1 MDVVLMERIES
12 LGQMGDVVSVKN
24 GYARNYLLPQGKAQ
38 RATAE
43 NLAAF
48 EARRTEL
55 EARNLERRGEAEAVA
70 NTMQEVSF
78 VVIRQAGESGQL
90 YGSVQGRDV
99 AEGLDGV
106 GFKVNRSQVVL
117 TRPIKTLGLHPV
129 QVNLHPEVS
138 IEVTANV
145 ARSEAEAERQA
156 AGEDVTADA
165 DDELVTEV
173 FEAQDEASDE
183 AADEASDEASG
194 ADDEGASDDTAAET
208 DEADDAAD
216 ADAEES

>member
-48 EARRTEL
+48 EARRTEF
-55 EARNLERRGEAEAVA
+55 EARNLERRGEAQGVSTA
-70 NTMQEVSF
+70 MQDATF

-90 YGSVQGRDV
+90 YGSVQARDV
-99 AEGLDGV
+99 VEGLDGV
-106 GFKVNRSQVVL
+106 GYKVARNQIVL
-117 TRPIKTLGLHPV
+117 NQPIKTLGLHPV
-129 QVNLHPEVS
+129 QVNLHPEVHV
-138 IEVTANV
+138 EVIANV

-156 AGEDVTADA
+156 AGEDVLA
-165 DDELVTEV
+165 DDDDDDIFEMEAVEEETEAEDG
-173 FEAQDEASDE
+173 EAEEEAAEITEDDGEGGSDE
-183 AADEASDEASG
+183 ED
-194 ADDEGASDDTAAET
+194 
-208 DEADDAAD
+208 
-216 ADAEES
+216 

>member
-48 EARRTEL
+48 EARRTEF

-70 NTMQEVSF
+70 RTMEEATF

-90 YGSVQGRDV
+90 YGSVAARDV
-99 AEGLDGV
+99 TEGLDGV
-106 GFKVNRSQVVL
+106 GFKVDRTQIVL
-117 TRPIKTLGLHPV
+117 TRPIKALGLHPV

-138 IEVTANV
+138 VEVIANV

-156 AGEDVTADA
+156 AGEDINAEA
-165 DDELVTEV
+165 EDDLVMEV
-173 FEAQDEASDE
+173 FDDTDDAGDDGEE
-183 AADEASDEASG
+183 AA
-194 ADDEGASDDTAAET
+194 
-208 DEADDAAD
+208 ADDAS
-216 ADAEES
+216 DAEVAEADVSETEDG

>member
-48 EARRTEL
+48 AARRTEL
-55 EARNLERRGEAEAVA
+55 EARNLERRGEAEKVA
-70 NTMQEVSF
+70 KTMKEVSF

-90 YGSVQGRDV
+90 YGSVAARDV
-99 AEGLDGV
+99 IEGLDGA
-106 GFKVNRSQVVL
+106 GFKVDRDQVVL

-138 IEVTANV
+138 VEVIANV

-156 AGEDVTADA
+156 AGEDINAE
-165 DDELVTEV
+165 DENDLAMEV
-173 FEAQDEASDE
+173 FDGDAADEDSDE
-183 AADEASDEASG
+183 AASDVE
-194 ADDEGASDDTAAET
+194 AAEEEVAET
-208 DEADDAAD
+208 EDD
-216 ADAEES
+216 

>member
-48 EARRTEL
+48 AARRTEL
-55 EARNLERRGEAEAVA
+55 EARNLERRGEAEKVA
-70 NTMQEVSF
+70 KTMKEVSF

-90 YGSVQGRDV
+90 YGSVAARDV
-99 AEGLDGV
+99 TEGLDGA
-106 GFKVNRSQVVL
+106 GFKVDRDQVVL
-117 TRPIKTLGLHPV
+117 MRPIKTLGLHPV

-138 IEVTANV
+138 VEVIANV

-156 AGEDVTADA
+156 AGEDINAEEEDDLAMEVFDDDTADE
-165 DDELVTEV
+165 D
-173 FEAQDEASDE
+173 SDE
-183 AADEASDEASG
+183 AASDVEVA
-194 ADDEGASDDTAAET
+194 EEEVAET
-208 DEADDAAD
+208 EDD
-216 ADAEES
+216 

>member
-48 EARRTEL
+48 AARRTEL
-55 EARNLERRGEAEAVA
+55 EARNLERRGEAEKVA
-70 NTMQEVSF
+70 KTMKEVSF

-90 YGSVQGRDV
+90 YGSVAARDV
-99 AEGLDGV
+99 TEGLDGA
-106 GFKVNRSQVVL
+106 GFKVDRDQVVL

-138 IEVTANV
+138 VEVIANV

-156 AGEDVTADA
+156 AGEDINAEEEDDLAMEVFDDDTADE
-165 DDELVTEV
+165 D
-173 FEAQDEASDE
+173 SDE
-183 AADEASDEASG
+183 AASDVEVA
-194 ADDEGASDDTAAET
+194 EEEVAET
-208 DEADDAAD
+208 EDD
-216 ADAEES
+216 

>member
-1 MDVVLMERIES
+1 MERIES

-48 EARRTEL
+48 AARRTEL
-55 EARNLERRGEAEAVA
+55 EARNLERRGEAEQVA
-70 NTMQEVSF
+70 KTMREVSF

-90 YGSVQGRDV
+90 YGSVAARDV
-99 AEGLDGV
+99 IEGLDGA
-106 GFKVNRSQVVL
+106 GFKVDRDQVVL

-138 IEVTANV
+138 VEVIANV

-156 AGEDVTADA
+156 AGEDINAEEEDDLAMEVFDDDTADE
-165 DDELVTEV
+165 D
-173 FEAQDEASDE
+173 SDE
-183 AADEASDEASG
+183 AASDVEVA
-194 ADDEGASDDTAAET
+194 EEEVAET
-208 DEADDAAD
+208 EDD
-216 ADAEES
+216 

>member
-55 EARNLERRGEAEAVA
+55 EARNLERRGEAEKVA
-70 NTMQEVSF
+70 KTMKEVSF

-90 YGSVQGRDV
+90 YGSVAARDV
-99 AEGLDGV
+99 IEGLDGA
-106 GFKVNRSQVVL
+106 GFKVDRDQVVL

-138 IEVTANV
+138 VEVIANV

-156 AGEDVTADA
+156 AGEDINAEEEDDLAMEVFDDDTADE
-165 DDELVTEV
+165 D
-173 FEAQDEASDE
+173 SDE
-183 AADEASDEASG
+183 AASDVEVA
-194 ADDEGASDDTAAET
+194 EEEVAET
-208 DEADDAAD
+208 EDD
-216 ADAEES
+216 

>member
-55 EARNLERRGEAEAVA
+55 EARNLERRGEAEKVA
-70 NTMQEVSF
+70 KTMREVSF

-90 YGSVQGRDV
+90 YGSVAARDV
-99 AEGLDGV
+99 IEGLDGA
-106 GFKVNRSQVVL
+106 GFKVDRDQVVL

-138 IEVTANV
+138 VEVIANV

-156 AGEDVTADA
+156 AGEDINAEEEDDLAMEVFDDDTADE
-165 DDELVTEV
+165 D
-173 FEAQDEASDE
+173 SDE
-183 AADEASDEASG
+183 AASDVEVA
-194 ADDEGASDDTAAET
+194 EEEVAET
-208 DEADDAAD
+208 EDD
-216 ADAEES
+216 

>member
-12 LGQMGDVVSVKN
+12 LGQMGDVVNVKN

-55 EARNLERRGEAEAVA
+55 EARNLERRGEAEKVA
-70 NTMQEVSF
+70 KTMEEVSF

-90 YGSVQGRDV
+90 YGSVAARDV
-99 AEGLDGV
+99 TEGLDGA
-106 GFKVNRSQVVL
+106 GFKVDRNQVVL

-138 IEVTANV
+138 VEVIANV

-156 AGEDVTADA
+156 AGEDINAEDENDLAMEVIDGDAADE
-165 DDELVTEV
+165 D
-173 FEAQDEASDE
+173 SDE
-183 AADEASDEASG
+183 AASDVEVA
-194 ADDEGASDDTAAET
+194 EEEVAET
-208 DEADDAAD
+208 EDD
-216 ADAEES
+216 

>member
-55 EARNLERRGEAEAVA
+55 EARNLERRGEAEKVA
-70 NTMQEVSF
+70 KTMEEVSF

-90 YGSVQGRDV
+90 YGSVAARDV
-99 AEGLDGV
+99 TEGLDGA
-106 GFKVNRSQVVL
+106 GFKVDRNQVVL

-138 IEVTANV
+138 VEVIANV

-156 AGEDVTADA
+156 AGEDINAE
-165 DDELVTEV
+165 DENDLAMEV
-173 FEAQDEASDE
+173 FDGDAADEDSDE
-183 AADEASDEASG
+183 AASDVEVA
-194 ADDEGASDDTAAET
+194 EEEVAET
-208 DEADDAAD
+208 EDD
-216 ADAEES
+216 

>member
-48 EARRTEL
+48 AARRTEL
-55 EARNLERRGEAEAVA
+55 EARNLERRGEAEKVA
-70 NTMQEVSF
+70 KTMKEVSF

-90 YGSVQGRDV
+90 YGSVAARDV
-99 AEGLDGV
+99 TEGLDGA
-106 GFKVNRSQVVL
+106 GFKVDRNQVVL

-138 IEVTANV
+138 VEVIANV

-156 AGEDVTADA
+156 AGEDINAEEEDDLAMEVFDDDTADE
-165 DDELVTEV
+165 D
-173 FEAQDEASDE
+173 SDE
-183 AADEASDEASG
+183 AASDVEVA
-194 ADDEGASDDTAAET
+194 EEEVAET
-208 DEADDAAD
+208 EDD
-216 ADAEES
+216 